1 MSKEQSMEDLLKYA
15 AEIVERAEADRKI
28 NPKTETIQV
37 VIVEPFR
44 KPYTKTIKNELKAMN
59 EIVDGYIEIIPMGY
73 TDTGTNLIITLNE
86 EGKLRGMTPNR
97 FIMGSRGGDLIVGPF
112 FVSASNM
119 EGDNVSLTDTQAEKI
134 IKQFSAEEVFI

>member
-15 AEIVERAEADRKI
+15 KEIVDRAEADRKV
-28 NPKTETIQV
+28 NPKTDLIQV
-37 VIVEPFR
+37 VIVEPFK
-44 KPYTKTIKNELKAMN
+44 KPYKKTIKNEIKAMN

-73 TDTGTNLIITLNE
+73 SDTGTNLIITLNE

-97 FIMGSRGGDLIVGPF
+97 FIMGSRGGDLIVGRF
-112 FVSASNM
+112 FVSAYNM
-119 EGDNVSLTDTQAEKI
+119 DGDNVTLTDDQAEKV